1 MDSIF
6 DDDDGL
12 FILRGLLTFFLL
24 LIFDFINKSINK
36 FFSFTLLDT

>member
-12 FILRGLLTFFLL
+12 FISRGLLTFLLL
-24 LIFDFINKSINK
+24 LIFDFIKKSINK
-36 FFSFTLLDT
+36 FFSFHC